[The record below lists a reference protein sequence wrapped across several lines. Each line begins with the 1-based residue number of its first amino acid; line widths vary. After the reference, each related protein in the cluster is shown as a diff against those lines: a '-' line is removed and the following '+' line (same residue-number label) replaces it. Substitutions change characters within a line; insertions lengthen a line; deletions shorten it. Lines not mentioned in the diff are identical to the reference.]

1 MGIALQILD
10 GTHGQAAADVAARL
24 ERACAG
30 GWAPAGAAETGS
42 VGRIANL
49 SEDRV
54 DRGVY
59 RLVIDSGAYFASL
72 GMSGAYP
79 EVVIVFRVQDDS
91 GACQINI
98 SLSPYSF
105 SAHFVTVPSRAEE

>member
-10 GTHGQAAADVAARL
+10 GTHGQAAAGVFSRL

-30 GWAPAGAAETGS
+30 GWAPVGAAETGS
-42 VGRIANL
+42 SGGVANL
-49 SEDRV
+49 CEDRL

-59 RLVIDSGAYFASL
+59 RLSVDSGAYFAGL

-79 EVVIVFRVQDDS
+79 EVVIVFRVQDES
-91 GACQINI
+91 GACQINLL
-98 SLSPYSF
+98 LSPYSF
-105 SAHFVTVPSRAEE
+105 SAHFVTVTSRAEG